1 MKKIIV
7 ILMAILLAYSCTN
20 VSNNKNL
27 PDSLASDTL
36 TATIDKAND
45 KALAIDSNWTY
56 QVDEDKMTS
65 KKSYIAYTQ
74 AKELLEFD
82 FPYNG
87 GSVASLI
94 LRKKRGVT
102 NVYIKVSKGQFH
114 GTYDDKK
121 IRVRFDKLPA
131 TFNSYSEASDGS
143 SDIIFLNNEKSFIAK
158 IKKHKT
164 LLVEAEFYQAGLKQM
179 EFDISNLKWN

>member
-7 ILMAILLAYSCTN
+7 ILLAILFAYSCAN
-20 VSNNKNL
+20 VNSDKNL
-27 PDSLASDTL
+27 SDSLASDTS
-36 TATIDKAND
+36 TTITGKATDKTV
-45 KALAIDSNWTY
+45 AIDSNWRY
-56 QVDEDKMTS
+56 QVEEDKMTS
-65 KKSYIAYTQ
+65 KKTYLAYTQ

-87 GSVASLI
+87 GSVATLI
-94 LRKKRGVT
+94 LRKKRGLT
-102 NVYIKVSKGQFH
+102 NVCIKVSKGQFY

-121 IRVRFDKLPA
+121 VRVRFDKLSP
-131 TFNSYSEASDGS
+131 TYNSYSEASDGS
-143 SDIIFLNNEKSFIAK
+143 SDIIFLDNERPFIAK

-164 LLVEAEFYQAGLKQM
+164 LLIEAEFYQAGLKQM